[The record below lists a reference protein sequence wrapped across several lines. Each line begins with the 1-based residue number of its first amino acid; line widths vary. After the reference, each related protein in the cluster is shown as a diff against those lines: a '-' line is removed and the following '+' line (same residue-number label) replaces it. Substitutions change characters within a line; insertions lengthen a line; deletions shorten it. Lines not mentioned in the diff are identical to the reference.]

1 MNAPIFATVFGGT
14 LAADFAIFSAIIGMF
29 GVILKMLIDQKT
41 LQKTAAENRR
51 AEVKSVIEEVM
62 NARPAEI
69 NIQQPLRTVTEKELL
84 TKQEHDTHCSHM
96 ERRVV
101 ALEGRT
107 TLIERKMETDKNEM
121 LGAGER
127 RAKELHRRIDAV
139 PSQVIA
145 LLKDTK
151 GLI

>member
-1 MNAPIFATVFGGT
+1 MITATVFGGT

-29 GVILKMLIDQKT
+29 GVIVKMLLDQKT

-51 AEVKSVIEEVM
+51 AEVKTVIQEVL

-84 TKQEHDTHCSHM
+84 TKHEHDAHCGHM
-96 ERRVV
+96 ERRVL
-101 ALEGRT
+101 ALEART
-107 TLIERKMETDKNEM
+107 ERIESKMEEQKDVLLQT
-121 LGAGER
+121 AER
-127 RAKELHRRIDAV
+127 QAKDLHRRIDAV

-145 LLKDTK
+145 LLRDTK
-151 GLI
+151 DLI